1 VSAVLAADQ
10 VERYLAAVEAAL
22 ADLPAAE
29 RMDLLDDV
37 RQHLAEVAA
46 ETDGP
51 LETALGP
58 SSSYAAELRSAAGLT
73 RPPAARGDTR
83 WQALRRHRVARELAA
98 FLVSLRPGW
107 WVLRGALLAAAAV
120 LPSRTDTVILSPYG
134 GDVLALLLAV
144 LAGVVVSALVGRAL
158 LDAPG
163 PVRLLAVAANVVALL
178 FVANAYAE
186 VQYRVSD
193 LNRRA
198 GATPPPAAPSS
209 PVPGSLIGPDGVVD
223 NITPYDALGRL
234 LTGVQLFDQ
243 DGRPLRLQVG
253 QDPAGR
259 PLTRQVP
266 VGADGSTL
274 DNVFPQTQTVDGSTA
289 VPAPPATV
297 AALPTAAV
305 AVVPPGLDA
314 PQPLVIPLPVAA
326 PSPAPTTPAPTTP
339 VPTTPVPTSPT
350 ARPTG
355 AAPGSGSA
363 RP

>member
-83 WQALRRHRVARELAA
+83 WQALRRHRVARALAA

-107 WVLRGALLAAAAV
+107 WVLRGALLAGGYV
-120 LPSRTDTVILSPYG
+120 LDFRAETIVVRPYG

-144 LAGVVVSALVGRAL
+144 LAGVMVSALVGQAL

-186 VQYRVSD
+186 LQHRVSD
-193 LNRRA
+193 LNQRA
-198 GATPPPAAPSS
+198 GASPPPAAPSS
-209 PVPGSLIGPDGVVD
+209 PVPGSLIGPNGVVD

-259 PLTRQVP
+259 PLTRQP

-326 PSPAPTTPAPTTP
+326 PSPAPTSP
-339 VPTTPVPTSPT
+339 VQTSPT

-355 AAPGSGSA
+355 AAAGSGSA

>member
-22 ADLPAAE
+22 ADLPVAE

-83 WQALRRHRVARELAA
+83 WQALRRHRVARDLAA

-107 WVLRGALLAAAAV
+107 WVLRGALLAGGYV
-120 LPSRTDTVILSPYG
+120 LVFRAETIVVRPDG

-186 VQYRVSD
+186 LQHRVSD
-193 LNRRA
+193 LNQRA
-198 GATPPPAAPSS
+198 GASPPPAAPSS
-209 PVPGSLIGPDGVVD
+209 PVPGSLIGPNGVVD

-274 DNVFPQTQTVDGSTA
+274 DNVFPQTQTVDGSPA

-314 PQPLVIPLPVAA
+314 PQPLVIPMPVAA
-326 PSPAPTTPAPTTP
+326 PSPATTSP
-339 VPTTPVPTSPT
+339 VQTSPT